1 MGATSGISIPG
12 IIRNG
17 LMGIMTLHIVGFP
30 DANIVKFSF
39 TLGPGFHEGLYRG
52 IAPSL
57 VNPMALQL
65 HDSVPAHLRSA
76 SSSSTRAPSSSS
88 VQFPWKSLAETTP
101 DPDDKPGGVSRLNLS
116 VLSSFTWAVNIVWS
130 CHKWGEDHFDV
141 FIPAAIQVVQWQQ
154 VLEGHWKTCAVR

>member
-1 MGATSGISIPG
+1 MKQEVKEEVKQ
-12 IIRNG
+12 G
-17 LMGIMTLHIVGFP
+17 LMDSMKSELTDKSWDTSSWDNYSWGKSSWGQQSWKPQWTHGGNKWHKHPWHHQKWSDGGHDTAHRGFP

-101 DPDDKPGGVSRLNLS
+101 DPDDNRV
-116 VLSSFTWAVNIVWS
+116 
-130 CHKWGEDHFDV
+130 V
-141 FIPAAIQVVQWQQ
+141 FPDSI
-154 VLEGHWKTCAVR
+154 